1 MDNKPKWMD
10 DEPLIKRA
18 KPQPAEPTPEAVEG
32 TEELASIEGGADTPA
47 EEKRG
52 RGRPKGVKNSPKP
65 EGYVKPAPKP
75 AAPPAKKPIDKA
87 KVTAAAVANAMR
99 FYRQGINE
107 PVEGD
112 DELVARIDKFFQM
125 CVDDGQLPTFEK
137 LCLAVGYTKAE
148 VTAWESGTSR
158 GFSSRTGA
166 IIRQA
171 KLALSAVEADL
182 AMQGQI
188 QPSVYQFRSKN
199 FSGMKDQTETVVT
212 PNTEPVTKDL
222 KELIVA
228 AKLLS
233 AASQGGL
240 YGASYEV
247 KADDKDKD

>member
-1 MDNKPKWMD
+1 MDNKPNWMD
-10 DEPLIKRA
+10 DEPLVKRA
-18 KPQPAEPTPEAVEG
+18 KPKPAEPAPEAVEG
-32 TEELASIEGGADTPA
+32 TEELASIEGGAVTPA

-65 EGYVKPAPKP
+65 EGYVKPEPKP
-75 AAPPAKKPIDKA
+75 AATSAKMDKN
-87 KVTAAAVANAMR
+87 KVTAAAVANAMA
-99 FYRQGINE
+99 FYRQGIAA
-107 PVEGD
+107 PVETD
-112 DELVARIDKFFQM
+112 DELVERIDNFFSLCSQKAQ
-125 CVDDGQLPTFEK
+125 VPSFEK

-158 GFSSRTGA
+158 GFSVRTGA

-171 KLALSAVEADL
+171 KLALSAIEADL

-199 FSGMKDQTETVVT
+199 FSGMKDQTETVVA
-212 PNTEPVTKDL
+212 PSTEPVTKSL
-222 KELIVA
+222 QELIVA

-247 KADDKDKD
+247 KADDKDKG